1 MEPILKTFNIDAF
14 VNRARDLD
22 KEIQGLL
29 KSRIAEVKKLGLDV
43 ANAYKIPSPKEEIE
57 RLKKKI
63 VLCKDVHDKSFTPY
77 ECFLM
82 SLYISDLSDN
92 KELSSSIVGILRE
105 NWNELFINSLCCFV
119 LNHWRDL
126 EMSDR
131 YLPIYDLFYEKISTY
146 SGEWDRYKNWR
157 DNIQYFERKENEA
170 FDDVSGP
177 ARLGLDAKEKNF
189 PLIDIPEKLGFPKEF
204 FHDEFYQETILNY
217 YANITTIPDDIKD
230 VLDSHNNT
238 DTNKLIISRLI
249 RDSVRSS
256 GEANEL
262 MKQRTFLQNLAIEKI
277 GHPSEYGKWNLI
289 DYPEAD
295 RKLVKKAAS
304 ILNHW
309 LIEQYIEEIFSK
321 FINDPKRK
329 EFWLKY
335 AKANA
340 IDSVRIVG
348 PVEVKERLEMIESI
362 KESLKYCFV
371 LAKRRIKEQCAFIM
385 QIRGCYFIEFSDLGS
400 VYVYRDD
407 KWINKF
413 LSDNEKYGN
422 SILGLKNTVLTNGV
436 KSDSDFKINHYSNLA
451 WVSELSEFIKEL
463 KDV

>member
-1 MEPILKTFNIDAF
+1 MEPILKTFNVEAF
-14 VNRARDLD
+14 VNRAKILD

-29 KSRIAEVKKLGLDV
+29 KSRIAEVKKLGLNV
-43 ANAYKIPSPKEEIE
+43 ANAYKIPSSEEEIE
-57 RLKKKI
+57 RLKTKIALKKKGANE
-63 VLCKDVHDKSFTPY
+63 LFSLY
-77 ECFLM
+77 ECFLI
-82 SLYISDLSDN
+82 SLYISKFSDC
-92 KELSSSIVGILRE
+92 KELSKVVVEILCK

-126 EMSDR
+126 EISDR
-131 YLPIYDLFYEKISTY
+131 YRPIYDLFYEKISTY
-146 SGEWDRYKNWR
+146 SGLWDRYKNWR
-157 DNIQYFERKENEA
+157 DNVRYFKRKKNGA
-170 FDDVSGP
+170 SDDDSGP
-177 ARLGLDAKEKNF
+177 ARLGREAKKKNF
-189 PLIDIPEKLGFPKEF
+189 PLMDIPEKLGFPKEF

-217 YANITTIPDDIKD
+217 YTNITAIPNDIKE
-230 VLDSHNNT
+230 VLNLHNRE
-238 DTNKLIISRLI
+238 DINKLVISRLI
-249 RDSVRSS
+249 RDSVEGSD
-256 GEANEL
+256 EARIGL
-262 MKQRTFLQNLAIEKI
+262 MKQKAFLQNLALDQV
-277 GHPSEYGKWNLI
+277 GHPSMCGKWDLI
-289 DYPEAD
+289 DYPDAD

-335 AKANA
+335 AKVNA

-348 PVEVKERLEMIESI
+348 PVEVKERLESIESI

-371 LAKRRIKEQCAFIM
+371 LAKRKIKEQCAFIM

-413 LSDNEKYGN
+413 FSNNEKYGN
-422 SILGLKNTVLTNGV
+422 SILDLKNTVLTNGV
-436 KSDSDFKINHYSNLA
+436 KSGSDFKINHYSNQA
-451 WVSELSEFIKEL
+451 WVVELSQFIKEL
-463 KDV
+463 